1 VDEGSAAD
9 AEILMAARWA
19 EGCRRYEAIRRL
31 LEDHKPRPSKSAM
44 SDTAWELGV
53 SRATLY
59 RLVDIYKS
67 AGTVEAL
74 QPIAMGRRAGTWV
87 LPKKAEEIIERAI
100 REVYL
105 KPTRPTLTH
114 LVSRVHER
122 CSEEGIALPDRRTV
136 RARVKA
142 IDIRVRGQRRGEE
155 DVVKSTK
162 AVPGEYSV
170 SRPLEVV
177 QIDHTE
183 IDIIVVTRRR
193 MLDHVGILPLSV
205 EALDREITLGQQ
217 IMLAGYFRRQPCEI
231 AAMSYETVRSSM
243 CTLIRSSAPQQSC
256 QACAEKG
263 ERGDAKG
270 AIGKSWMQGWRI
282 TCRVCGGGLT
292 DDDDPQ
298 MAQASAERFSDY
310 WDLALDGESLF
321 EIYASAVDET
331 GTSPLSIAILL
342 CLPRWPGPGELSD
355 GYRISRLLNIVVS
368 GVDDFAHRMGLSRAM
383 SRGLF
388 LPVSLR
394 IPLLAGVAIATR
406 DPRAILP
413 SLYDHALPR
422 ARQRF
427 TKVGEALHKTMAGQS
442 QIDS

>member
-1 VDEGSAAD
+1 
-9 AEILMAARWA
+9 
-19 EGCRRYEAIRRL
+19 
-31 LEDHKPRPSKSAM
+31 
-44 SDTAWELGV
+44 
-53 SRATLY
+53 
-59 RLVDIYKS
+59 
-67 AGTVEAL
+67 
-74 QPIAMGRRAGTWV
+74 
-87 LPKKAEEIIERAI
+87 
-100 REVYL
+100 
-105 KPTRPTLTH
+105 
-114 LVSRVHER
+114 
-122 CSEEGIALPDRRTV
+122 
-136 RARVKA
+136 
-142 IDIRVRGQRRGEE
+142 
-155 DVVKSTK
+155 
-162 AVPGEYSV
+162 
-170 SRPLEVV
+170 
-177 QIDHTE
+177 
-183 IDIIVVTRRR
+183 
-193 MLDHVGILPLSV
+193 
-205 EALDREITLGQQ
+205 
-217 IMLAGYFRRQPCEI
+217 MLAGYFRRQPCEI

-243 CTLIRSSAPQQSC
+243 CTLIQSSAPQQSC

-368 GVDDFAHRMGLSRAM
+368 GFDDFAHRMGLSRAM

-394 IPLLAGVAIATR
+394 IPLLAGVAIGARAERPPERILYFTYSAGYRHDAIPLSKAILTQLGRNSGAFEVTATEDTSEFSTENLER
-406 DPRAILP
+406 YAAVMFYTTGELPMSGGQKAALLNFVRSGRGFLGVHSATDTFYAWPDYLDLIGGYFNGHPWHQVVTIEVADAADPVVAFLGNSLQLKDEIYQISDFDYRGSRVLLRLDQSSVDLGRTGVHQRFYGWPLAWKRSFGEGRVFYTALGHQGSGWQDPRYQRLP
-413 SLYDHALPR
+413 
-422 ARQRF
+422 
-427 TKVGEALHKTMAGQS
+427 TKAVLRSTRRS
-442 QIDS
+442 P

>member
-1 VDEGSAAD
+1 MDEGSATD
-9 AEILMAARWA
+9 AEILKAARWA

-87 LPKKAEEIIERAI
+87 LPKKVEDIIERAI

-155 DVVKSTK
+155 DVVKSTR

-183 IDIIVVTRRR
+183 IDIIVVDERTRSPLPSRPWLTLAIDVFSRVVTGFHVSMNAPSRVSVGLCLLNSIFGKTAWLGEREIDQDWPVTGLPRR
-193 MLDHVGILPLSV
+193 YTSTTPLS
-205 EALDREITLGQQ
+205 LR
-217 IMLAGYFRRQPCEI
+217 
-231 AAMSYETVRSSM
+231 AA
-243 CTLIRSSAPQQSC
+243 
-256 QACAEKG
+256 
-263 ERGDAKG
+263 
-270 AIGKSWMQGWRI
+270 
-282 TCRVCGGGLT
+282 
-292 DDDDPQ
+292 
-298 MAQASAERFSDY
+298 
-310 WDLALDGESLF
+310 
-321 EIYASAVDET
+321 
-331 GTSPLSIAILL
+331 
-342 CLPRWPGPGELSD
+342 
-355 GYRISRLLNIVVS
+355 
-368 GVDDFAHRMGLSRAM
+368 
-383 SRGLF
+383 
-388 LPVSLR
+388 
-394 IPLLAGVAIATR
+394 
-406 DPRAILP
+406 P
-413 SLYDHALPR
+413 S
-422 ARQRF
+422 
-427 TKVGEALHKTMAGQS
+427 
-442 QIDS
+442 

>member
-1 VDEGSAAD
+1 VTRHAQ
-9 AEILMAARWA
+9 
-19 EGCRRYEAIRRL
+19 
-31 LEDHKPRPSKSAM
+31 
-44 SDTAWELGV
+44 EL
-53 SRATLY
+53 
-59 RLVDIYKS
+59 I
-67 AGTVEAL
+67 
-74 QPIAMGRRAGTWV
+74 
-87 LPKKAEEIIERAI
+87 
-100 REVYL
+100 
-105 KPTRPTLTH
+105 
-114 LVSRVHER
+114 
-122 CSEEGIALPDRRTV
+122 
-136 RARVKA
+136 
-142 IDIRVRGQRRGEE
+142 
-155 DVVKSTK
+155 
-162 AVPGEYSV
+162 
-170 SRPLEVV
+170 RPLPVV
-177 QIDHTE
+177 LRPQPDELLSSWLKRHAAYYG
-183 IDIIVVTRRR
+183 VTRRR

-243 CTLIRSSAPQQSC
+243 CALIRSSAPQQSC

-282 TCRVCGGGLT
+282 TCRVCGGGLM

-368 GVDDFAHRMGLSRAM
+368 GFDDFAHRMGLSRAM

-413 SLYDHALPR
+413 SLYDNALPR

-427 TKVGEALHKTMAGQS
+427 TKVGDALHKTMAGQS